1 MKNHTKQSSSDSL
14 TIDRS
19 LLPKDN
25 KDRTMNCFT
34 YAFMW
39 IGDGMNLGNM
49 TLGASLVVAGVATMN
64 IFQTFVATFIAI
76 LIITTIFVFN
86 DRLGYRTGIPYVVQ
100 LRMSFGIKGAII
112 SSLLRGIPAKI
123 GRASGRERV

>member
-25 KDRTMNCFT
+25 RDRTMNCFT
-34 YAFMW
+34 YAFMR

-49 TLGASLVVAGVATMN
+49 TLGASLVVAGVVTMN
-64 IFQTFVATFIAI
+64 ILQTFVATFIAI

-100 LRMSFGIKGAII
+100 LRIDRKS
-112 SSLLRGIPAKI
+112 
-123 GRASGRERV
+123 VV

>member
-1 MKNHTKQSSSDSL
+1 MKNNTAQSPTTPTQIDS
-14 TIDRS
+14 S
-19 LLPKDN
+19 LLPKSS
-25 KDRTMNCFT
+25 KDRTMNPLA
-34 YAFMW
+34 YSFMW

-64 IFQTFVATFIAI
+64 IFQTFAATFIAI

-112 SSLLRGIPAKI
+112 SSLLRGIPLSFGMDFKV
-123 GRASGRERV
+123 G